1 LNEIAPPRQL
11 NRYAV
16 SLNLSNVIGFLLFFV
31 AILLV
36 TFAWSFL
43 LLDKSTRSLRIWRR
57 ILSWVALLALSVS
70 LVDLLLGLI
79 LVQGNNANYL
89 NVLRRVVPTGFVATG
104 IALLTCWFGTRKI
117 VLCSSGSCVITGFL
131 WLMTVIGA

>member
-1 LNEIAPPRQL
+1 LRGRAAQAQ
-11 NRYAV
+11 RYAV
-16 SLNLSNVIGFLLFFV
+16 FLKVSNMIGFLLFFV

-36 TFAWSFL
+36 TIAWCFL
-43 LLDKSTRSLRIWRR
+43 LLDKSTRSLRLWRR
-57 ILSWVALLALSVS
+57 ILSWAALLALTVS

-89 NVLRRVVPTGFVATG
+89 DVLRRVAPIGFLSTG

-117 VLCSSGSCVITGFL
+117 VLSSSASSLITSFL
-131 WLMTVIGA
+131 WLMTLVGA